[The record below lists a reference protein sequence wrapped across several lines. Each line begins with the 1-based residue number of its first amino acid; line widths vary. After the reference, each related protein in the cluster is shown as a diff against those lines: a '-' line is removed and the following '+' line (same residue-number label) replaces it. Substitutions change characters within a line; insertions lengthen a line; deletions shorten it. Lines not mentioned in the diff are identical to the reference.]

1 MPQPS
6 LAKGNKQ
13 IDPVNASFI
22 TLTPIIGIL
31 GTIWYAKTY
40 GVTWVEL
47 AIFVVMYLATGLS
60 ITGGYHRYY
69 SHRTYECTMPVRLF
83 YLAFGAA
90 AVQNS
95 VLNWGSD
102 HRYHHRFVDTDEDP
116 YNILKGAF
124 YAHMGWIFYKDDR
137 DAATRFDNVPDLLK
151 DRWVMFQHRHYLPI
165 LVLFGFILP
174 ALVGALAG
182 RPLGGLLWG
191 GFFRVVV
198 VHHMTWFINSLAHLW
213 GSRPYS
219 LEDTARDNWWLGPF
233 TFGEGYH
240 NFHHKFQADYRN
252 GLRWYQFDMAK
263 WWINI
268 LYVFGLVTKMRR
280 IPEPIIL
287 KARLAVE
294 MEAVGRRL
302 AAANASER
310 MWAKVQ
316 YRLELGRQR
325 VESAMASYQTA
336 KLEYR
341 RQKDAWSSEMRR
353 QWAEKLDAYEAE
365 FEEARTRW
373 RLLVK
378 AMHRIPQ
385 PSAQG
390 LLSFTLVMDV
400 LKYRLF

>member
-1 MPQPS
+1 MQQSS
-6 LAKGNKQ
+6 LAKSNKH
-13 IDPVNASFI
+13 IDPVNAAFL
-22 TLTPIIGIL
+22 TLTPLIGIL
-31 GTIWYAKTY
+31 GTLWYSHHY
-40 GVTWVEL
+40 GVTWVDL
-47 AIFVVMYLATGLS
+47 AIFVVMYLATGMG

-69 SHRTYECTMPVRLF
+69 SHLTYDCTKPVQLF

-90 AVQNS
+90 AAQNS
-95 VLNWGSD
+95 VLNWASD
-102 HRYHHRFVDTDEDP
+102 HRYHHRYVDTDEDP

-137 DAATRFDNVPDLLK
+137 DQAGRFENVPDLLK
-151 DRWVMFQHRHYLPI
+151 DRWVMFQHRHYLPL

-174 ALVGALAG
+174 TLAGALAG

-191 GFFRVVV
+191 GFLRTVV

-213 GSRPYS
+213 GARPYS
-219 LEDTARDNWWLGPF
+219 LKDTARDNWWLGPF

-252 GLRWYQFDMAK
+252 GLRWWQFDMTK
-263 WWINI
+263 WWINT

-280 IPEPIIL
+280 IPEPVIL
-287 KARLAVE
+287 KAKLAVE
-294 MEAVGRRL
+294 MEAVARRL

-316 YRLELGRQR
+316 YRLDLGRQR
-325 VESAMASYQTA
+325 LESAMVSYQAA

-341 RQKDAWSSEMRR
+341 RQKDAWSAEMRR
-353 QWAEKLDAYEAE
+353 QWAEKLEAHQAD
-365 FEEARTRW
+365 FEEARARW
-373 RLLVK
+373 RAMVK

-385 PSAQG
+385 PSAHG
-390 LLSFTLVMDV
+390 LLSFTVILDV